1 MKKIKRMLSCLL
13 LAAML
18 LAMSAP
24 AALADALCGII
35 TTPTKD
41 GAVNLR
47 AKAGATQT
55 VVGWALNGD
64 DVEIIQKGN
73 TWHKVRLLKNGRIG
87 WVYGRYLKFTS
98 TTPSALPSYSA
109 SSAPVS
115 GTVAQV
121 MTKYPSSKVNL
132 RWGAGTGYGVSARFG
147 RGTRLEILDQ
157 SGDWYKVSSGGTT
170 GWMSKSYVSL
180 GLSARTT
187 ARVNLRRGAGT
198 DYSIIRTLPYG
209 QEVTVLWVG
218 SSWSKVQVGNTT
230 GYISNRYYSFR

>member
-1 MKKIKRMLSCLL
+1 MKNIRRLLSCLL
-13 LAAML
+13 LAAL
-18 LAMSAP
+18 LLSIAAP

-47 AKAGATQT
+47 ARAGVTQPII
-55 VVGWALNGD
+55 GWALNGD
-64 DVEIIQKGN
+64 DVEVVQKGN
-73 TWHKVRLLKNGRIG
+73 TWHKVRLLKNGRTG
-87 WVYGRYLKFTS
+87 WIYGRYLTFTS
-98 TTPSALPSYSA
+98 TSPSALPS

-115 GTVAQV
+115 GSVAQV

-132 RWGAGTGYGVSARFG
+132 RWGAGTGYGVAARFG

-170 GWMSKSYVSL
+170 GWMNKAYVSL
-180 GLSARTT
+180 GLNARTT

-218 SSWSKVQVGNTT
+218 ASWSKVQVGNTT
-230 GYISNRYYSFR
+230 GYISNRYYTYR